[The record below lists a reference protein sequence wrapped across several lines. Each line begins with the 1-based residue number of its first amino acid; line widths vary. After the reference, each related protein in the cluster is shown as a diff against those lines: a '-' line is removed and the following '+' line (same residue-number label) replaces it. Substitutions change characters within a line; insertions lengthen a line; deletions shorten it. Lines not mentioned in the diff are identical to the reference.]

1 MGEKDITYFKSCFWQ
16 RVKPPRRFLAFPIQP
31 SMTLYFDMFQN
42 LSDKLSG
49 VLKTLGG
56 KSKLSEDNI
65 SDALTEV
72 RKALLSAD
80 VHFKVAREFVD
91 QVKSACLGQ
100 EVLKSVEPG
109 QQVVKIIN
117 DELVK
122 LLGEGNSA
130 LLTDRPLRVLMVGLH
145 GAGKT
150 TTSAKLAKHLAKDG
164 RTPMLVAC
172 DVYRP
177 AAIDQLEFLA
187 NQENFSCYL
196 DRENK
201 DVSAIARAGWEKS
214 KSNGSDLVI
223 FDTAGRLQIDDNLVD
238 ELDRLKKEIDP
249 HEILLVADAALGQEA
264 VNVAKTFHERLGL
277 SGIILTKIDGDA
289 RGGAALSM
297 KKVTGA
303 PIKFMGTGEK
313 IDEFEAFHPDRLA
326 SRILGMGD
334 VVSLVEKAQEHFDEE
349 ESARMAEKML
359 KAEFDFED
367 FLTQMRQMKKLG
379 SMGSIAQMLPGMSN
393 VQVGDKEEAALGR
406 HEAIILSMTKQER
419 RFPRIIG
426 GSRRKRIADGAGVQI
441 RDVNLLI
448 KQFSQMQKMM
458 RKMKGGKMKQLMNA
472 FGGGSGGGLPDL
484 DGMDPKQLA
493 KLAKQFK

>member
-1 MGEKDITYFKSCFWQ
+1 
-16 RVKPPRRFLAFPIQP
+16 
-31 SMTLYFDMFQN
+31 MFEN
-42 LSDKLSG
+42 LTEKLSG
-49 VLKTLGG
+49 VLRSLGG

-65 SDALTEV
+65 AEALTEV

-80 VHFKVAREFVD
+80 VHFRVAREFVD
-91 QVKSACLGQ
+91 EVKSACLGQ
-100 EVLKSVEPG
+100 DVLKSVSPG

-117 DELVK
+117 DELVR
-122 LLGEGNSA
+122 LLGEGNST
-130 LLTDRPLRVLMVGLH
+130 LREESPLRVLMVGLH

-150 TTSAKLAKHLAKDG
+150 TTTAKLARHLAKTG
-164 RTPMLVAC
+164 RKPMLVAC

-177 AAIDQLEFLA
+177 AAMDQLEFLA
-187 NQENFSCYL
+187 NQENLPCHL
-196 DRENK
+196 DRQSK
-201 DVSAIARAGWEKS
+201 DVPAIARAGWEKS
-214 KSNGSDLVI
+214 KSTGSDLVI
-223 FDTAGRLQIDDNLVD
+223 FDTAGRLQIDDELVD
-238 ELDRLKKEIDP
+238 ELERVKKEIDP
-249 HEILLVADAALGQEA
+249 HEILLVADSALGQEA

-277 SGIILTKIDGDA
+277 SGIVLTKIDGDA

-313 IDEFEAFHPDRLA
+313 IDEFEPFHPDRLA

-334 VVSLVEKAQEHFDEE
+334 VVSLVEKAQEHLDEE

-367 FLTQMRQMKKLG
+367 FLSQMRQMKKLG
-379 SMGSIAQMLPGMSN
+379 SMGSIAKMLPGMGN

-419 RFPRIIG
+419 RLPRIIG

-458 RKMKGGKMKQLMNA
+458 RKMKGGKMKQLMSA
-472 FGGGSGGGLPDL
+472 FGSGGGGLPDL
-484 DGMDPKQLA
+484 EGMDPKQLA
-493 KLAKQFK
+493 RLAKQFK

>member
-1 MGEKDITYFKSCFWQ
+1 
-16 RVKPPRRFLAFPIQP
+16 
-31 SMTLYFDMFQN
+31 MFEN
-42 LSDKLSG
+42 LTEKLSG
-49 VLKTLGG
+49 VLRSLGG

-65 SDALTEV
+65 ADALTEV

-80 VHFKVAREFVD
+80 VHFRVAREFVD
-91 QVKSACLGQ
+91 EVKSACLGQ
-100 EVLKSVEPG
+100 EVLKSVSPG

-117 DELVK
+117 DELVR
-122 LLGEGNSA
+122 LLGEGNST
-130 LLTDRPLRVLMVGLH
+130 LREESPLRVLMVGLH

-150 TTSAKLAKHLAKDG
+150 TTTAKLARHLAKTG
-164 RTPMLVAC
+164 RKPMLVAC

-187 NQENFSCYL
+187 NQENFPCHL
-196 DRENK
+196 DRQSK
-201 DVSAIARAGWEKS
+201 DVQAIARAGWEKS
-214 KSNGSDLVI
+214 KSAGADLVI
-223 FDTAGRLQIDDNLVD
+223 FDTAGRLQIDDELVD
-238 ELDRLKKEIDP
+238 ELERVKKEIDP
-249 HEILLVADAALGQEA
+249 HEILLVADSALGQEA

-277 SGIILTKIDGDA
+277 SGIVLTKIDGDA

-313 IDEFEAFHPDRLA
+313 IDEFEPFHPDRLA

-334 VVSLVEKAQEHFDEE
+334 VVSLVEKAQEHLDEE

-367 FLTQMRQMKKLG
+367 FLAQMRQMKKLG
-379 SMGSIAQMLPGMSN
+379 SMGSIAKMLPGMGN

-419 RFPRIIG
+419 RLPRIIG

-458 RKMKGGKMKQLMNA
+458 RKMKGGKMKQLMSA
-472 FGGGSGGGLPDL
+472 FGGGGGGLPDL
-484 DGMDPKQLA
+484 EGMDPKQLA
-493 KLAKQFK
+493 RLAKQFK

>member
-1 MGEKDITYFKSCFWQ
+1 
-16 RVKPPRRFLAFPIQP
+16 
-31 SMTLYFDMFQN
+31 MFEN
-42 LSDKLSG
+42 LTDKLSN
-49 VLKTLGG
+49 VLRSLGG
-56 KSKLSEDNI
+56 KNKLTEDNI
-65 SDALTEV
+65 SAALTEV

-80 VHFKVAREFVD
+80 VHFKVAREFID
-91 QVKSACLGQ
+91 EVKDACLGQ
-100 EVLKSVEPG
+100 EVLKSVSPG
-109 QQVVKIIN
+109 QLVVKIIN

-122 LLGEGNSA
+122 LLGEGNSS
-130 LLTDRPLRVLMVGLH
+130 LREDRPLRVLMVGLH

-150 TTSAKLAKHLAKDG
+150 TTSAKLAKHLAKEG
-164 RTPMLVAC
+164 RKPMLVAC

-187 NQENFSCYL
+187 KQENFPIHLNRQSQ
-196 DRENK
+196 
-201 DVSAIARAGWEKS
+201 DVTAIAREGWEES
-214 KSNGSDLVI
+214 KSNGADLVI
-223 FDTAGRLQIDDNLVD
+223 FDTAGRLQIDDELVH
-238 ELDRLKKEIDP
+238 ELELLKQKVEP
-249 HEILLVADAALGQEA
+249 HEILLVADSALGQEA

-277 SGIILTKIDGDA
+277 TGIILTKIDGDA

-297 KKVTGA
+297 KKVTGT

-313 IDEFEAFHPDRLA
+313 VEEFETFYPDRLA

-367 FLTQMRQMKKLG
+367 FLSQMKQMKKLG
-379 SMGSIAQMLPGMSN
+379 SMGSIAKMLPGMGN

-406 HEAIILSMTKQER
+406 HEAIIHSMTKQER
-419 RFPRIIG
+419 RLPRIIG

-458 RKMKGGKMKQLMNA
+458 KKMKGGKMKQLMNT
-472 FGGGSGGGLPDL
+472 FGGGGGGMPDL

>member
-1 MGEKDITYFKSCFWQ
+1 
-16 RVKPPRRFLAFPIQP
+16 
-31 SMTLYFDMFQN
+31 MFEN
-42 LSDKLSG
+42 LTEKLSG
-49 VLKTLGG
+49 VLRSLGG

-65 SDALTEV
+65 AEALTEV

-80 VHFKVAREFVD
+80 VHFRVAREFVD
-91 QVKSACLGQ
+91 EIKSSCLGQ
-100 EVLKSVEPG
+100 EVLKSVSPG

-130 LLTDRPLRVLMVGLH
+130 LREESPLRVLMVGLH
-145 GAGKT
+145 GEGKT
-150 TTSAKLAKHLAKDG
+150 TTSAKLARHLAKTG
-164 RTPMLVAC
+164 RKPMLVAC

-187 NQENFSCYL
+187 NQENFPCYL
-196 DRENK
+196 DRQSK
-201 DVSAIARAGWEKS
+201 DVPGIARAGWEKS
-214 KSNGSDLVI
+214 KSAGADLVI
-223 FDTAGRLQIDDNLVD
+223 FDTAGRLQIDDELVD
-238 ELDRLKKEIDP
+238 ELERVKKEIDP
-249 HEILLVADAALGQEA
+249 HEILLVADSALGQEA

-277 SGIILTKIDGDA
+277 SGIVLTKIDGDA

-297 KKVTGA
+297 KKVTGT

-313 IDEFEAFHPDRLA
+313 IDEFEPFHPDRLA

-334 VVSLVEKAQEHFDEE
+334 VVSLVEKAQEHLDEE

-367 FLTQMRQMKKLG
+367 FLAQMRQMKKLG
-379 SMGSIAQMLPGMSN
+379 SMGSIAKMLPGMGN

-419 RFPRIIG
+419 RLPRIIG

-458 RKMKGGKMKQLMNA
+458 RKMKGGKMKQLMSA
-472 FGGGSGGGLPDL
+472 FGGGGGGLPDL
-484 DGMDPKQLA
+484 EGMDPKQLA

>member
-1 MGEKDITYFKSCFWQ
+1 MIRS
-16 RVKPPRRFLAFPIQP
+16 
-31 SMTLYFDMFQN
+31 SMFEN
-42 LSDKLSG
+42 LTDKLSN
-49 VLKTLGG
+49 VLRSLGG
-56 KSKLSEDNI
+56 KTKFTEDNI
-65 SDALTEV
+65 SEALSEV

-80 VHFKVAREFVD
+80 VHFKVAKEFIEEI
-91 QVKSACLGQ
+91 KSACLGQ
-100 EVLKSVEPG
+100 EVLKSVSPG
-109 QQVVKIIN
+109 QQIVKIIN

-122 LLGEGNSA
+122 LLGEGNST
-130 LLTDRPLRVLMVGLH
+130 LSEDRPLRVLMIGLH

-150 TTSAKLAKHLAKDG
+150 TTSVKLASHLQKSG
-164 RTPMLVAC
+164 RKPMLVAC

-177 AAIDQLEFLA
+177 AAIDQLAFLA
-187 NQENFSCYL
+187 SQENFPCHL

-201 DVSAIARAGWEKS
+201 DVSAIARDGWEHS
-214 KSNGSDLVI
+214 KSNGTDLII
-223 FDTAGRLQIDDNLVD
+223 FDTAGRLQIDDELVH
-238 ELDRLKKEIDP
+238 ELANLKKEIDP
-249 HEILLVADAALGQEA
+249 HEILLVADSALGQEA
-264 VNVAKTFHERLGL
+264 VNVAKTFHERLGI

-303 PIKFMGTGEK
+303 PIKFLGTGEK
-313 IDEFEAFHPDRLA
+313 IDDFEAFYPDRLA

-334 VVSLVEKAQEHFDEE
+334 VVSLVEKAQEHLDEE

-367 FLTQMRQMKKLG
+367 FLSQMRQMKKIG
-379 SMGSIAQMLPGMSN
+379 SMGSIAQMLPGMGN
-393 VQVGDKEEAALGR
+393 VQVGDKEEAALDR

-448 KQFSQMQKMM
+448 KQFSQMHKMM
-458 RKMKGGKMKQLMNA
+458 RKMKGGKMKQLMSA
-472 FGGGSGGGLPDL
+472 FGGNGGGLPDL
-484 DGMDPKQLA
+484 EGMDPKQIA